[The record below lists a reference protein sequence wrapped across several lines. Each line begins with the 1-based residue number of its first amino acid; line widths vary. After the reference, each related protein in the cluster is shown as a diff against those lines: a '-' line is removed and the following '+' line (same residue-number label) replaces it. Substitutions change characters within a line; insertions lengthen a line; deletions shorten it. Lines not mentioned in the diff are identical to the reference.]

1 MTKKQQHAIRTCHS
15 IFFAGMLTVAGPLV
29 AAEQQSTWHEHRF
42 RYITQQELD
51 ISCGAAAIA
60 SLMNR
65 YSGMQIGELQILG
78 LLAKVVDKADQEK
91 VLTQGFSLLNVKQAV
106 GQLGFELKA
115 ATVSRDQLVKFGSP
129 AMLQMKTISGL
140 HFVVW
145 HGYLNGYHWLSDPSR
160 GEMWLS
166 DKELA
171 QEHSGITAWLF
182 KKNVPLAPSSA
193 LALQE
198 AWRMR

>member
-1 MTKKQQHAIRTCHS
+1 MTKKQHRAMRMWRL
-15 IFFAGMLTVAGPLV
+15 IFFASTLALAGPLV

-60 SLMNR
+60 GLMNR

-78 LLAKVVDKADQEK
+78 LLANVVDKADQEK

-115 ATVSRDQLVKFGSP
+115 AKVSQSQLIKFGSP

-145 HGYLNGYHWLSDPSR
+145 HGYVNGYHWLSDPSR

-166 DKELA
+166 DKELTE
-171 QEHSGITAWLF
+171 EHSGITAWLF
-182 KKNVPLAPSSA
+182 KNNVPLDQSSS

>member
-1 MTKKQQHAIRTCHS
+1 MMAGS
-15 IFFAGMLTVAGPLV
+15 IL
-29 AAEQQSTWHEHRF
+29 AADNQSTWHQHRF
-42 RYITQQELD
+42 RYIDPQELD
-51 ISCGAAAIA
+51 ISCGAASIA
-60 SLMNR
+60 GLMNR
-65 YSGMQIGELQILG
+65 YSGMQINEPQILL
-78 LLAKVVDKADQEK
+78 LLASVVDEADQQR

-106 GQLGFELKA
+106 AQLGFELKA

-140 HFVVW
+140 HFVLW
-145 HGYLNGYHWLSDPSR
+145 HGHINGYHWLSDPSR

-171 QEHSGITAWLF
+171 EEHSGIVAWLF
-182 KKNVPLAPSSA
+182 NNNAPLAQSSS

-198 AWRMR
+198 AWRTR